1 MAAAC
6 ADRFPRVSK
15 ILQTKLQNHSLT
27 GDMPKRG
34 QVTFLGDVN
43 WVINGN
49 PDPEKVPDRAVGY
62 VLLICK

>member
-1 MAAAC
+1 
-6 ADRFPRVSK
+6 
-15 ILQTKLQNHSLT
+15 
-27 GDMPKRG
+27 MPKRG